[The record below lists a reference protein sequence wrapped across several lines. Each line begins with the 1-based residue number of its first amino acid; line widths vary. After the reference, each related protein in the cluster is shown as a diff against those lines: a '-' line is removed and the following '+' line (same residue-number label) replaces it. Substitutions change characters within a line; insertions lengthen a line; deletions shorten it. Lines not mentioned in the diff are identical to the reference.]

1 MLNPKC
7 HKLEATLFY
16 MFANKAHNILC
27 DWDAFKLRAHVGN
40 VFVVSIYCIYS
51 LFLKY
56 ICAMRQTCSKLRLN
70 LCSAIEHLV
79 LPACVGNFDFQFT
92 VSTVGNLIVWW
103 RVYVENILPILVIA
117 IPLSLNFVL
126 MVMCNIW
133 ISLYHIIVMPI
144 SKQFYNDVHST
155 LLRGLSF
162 ILWIQFR

>member
-1 MLNPKC
+1 MTIFTTIEYAECAFRTFVPQTIKRSSDFSRFNAIFIHLENMLNPKC

-126 MVMCNIW
+126 MVM
-133 ISLYHIIVMPI
+133 
-144 SKQFYNDVHST
+144 
-155 LLRGLSF
+155 
-162 ILWIQFR
+162 